1 MEKAGQDA
9 GGGGLGPGEATCR
22 AIPHQHNSYMP
33 SVEIKVNVKII
44 LNINNCNAS

>member
-9 GGGGLGPGEATCR
+9 GGGEATCQ

-33 SVEIKVNVKII
+33 SVERKVKVKNY
-44 LNINNCNAS
+44 LEYK